1 MGLIGIIIAAIVLI
15 IIFTFSYLS
24 NSTSTITPEKSNQMQ
39 NEAQEVMDSTTE
51 KAKSDAEQI
60 KIIDAQQLE

>member
-24 NSTSTITPEKSNQMQ
+24 NSTSTIPPEKSNQMQ